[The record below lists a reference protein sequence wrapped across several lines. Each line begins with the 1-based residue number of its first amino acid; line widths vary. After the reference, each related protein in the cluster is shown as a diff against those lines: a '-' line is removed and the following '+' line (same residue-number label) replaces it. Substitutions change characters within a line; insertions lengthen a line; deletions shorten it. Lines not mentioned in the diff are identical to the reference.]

1 MKSRFPAIRL
11 AAAAAIVLSL
21 CLLQAA
27 PSSAQATSASGQ
39 TQTQNQ
45 VQQQNLPPAST
56 CFNCDCNT
64 QDFACRTACTA
75 ITDFTRRQQCEAACG
90 QTQASCLANA
100 QRLQRAQDEQRNLT
114 QQSTA
119 SGRTN

>member
-1 MKSRFPAIRL
+1 MKSRFPAIRF
-11 AAAAAIVLSL
+11 AAATAIVLGL
-21 CLLQAA
+21 CLMQAA
-27 PSSAQATSASGQ
+27 PSLAQSTSASGQ

-45 VQQQNLPPAST
+45 VTQQNLPPAST

-90 QTQASCLANA
+90 QTQADCLSRA

>member
-1 MKSRFPAIRL
+1 MKLRFPAIRL
-11 AAAAAIVLSL
+11 AAAAAIVLGL
-21 CLLQAA
+21 CLVQAA
-27 PSSAQATSASGQ
+27 PSSAQATSTSGQ

-90 QTQASCLANA
+90 QTQADCLVRA

>member
-1 MKSRFPAIRL
+1 MKSRFPAIRF
-11 AAAAAIVLSL
+11 AAATAIVLGL
-21 CLLQAA
+21 CLMQAA
-27 PSSAQATSASGQ
+27 PSPAQSTSASGQ

-45 VQQQNLPPAST
+45 VTQQNLPPAST

-90 QTQASCLANA
+90 QTQADCLSRA